1 MAANTEN
8 TVLDYLSW
16 RGDLS
21 LQSSAFNEVGGVIL
35 ARLSYLPFE
44 YLGEA
49 AQTGLTVGEVAKRL
63 LERRI
68 SLPLRSLKAM
78 CRYFMRSKTG

>member
-21 LQSSAFNEVGGVIL
+21 LQSSAFNEVDGVIL
-35 ARLSYLPFE
+35 ARLSY
-44 YLGEA
+44 
-49 AQTGLTVGEVAKRL
+49 
-63 LERRI
+63 
-68 SLPLRSLKAM
+68 
-78 CRYFMRSKTG
+78 

>member
-8 TVLDYLSW
+8 TVLDFLSW

-21 LQSSAFNEVGGVIL
+21 LQSSAFNEVDGVIL

-49 AQTGLTVGEVAKRL
+49 AQTGLRSAKRPSGFWNGGY
-63 LERRI
+63 RCHC
-68 SLPLRSLKAM
+68 AH
-78 CRYFMRSKTG
+78 